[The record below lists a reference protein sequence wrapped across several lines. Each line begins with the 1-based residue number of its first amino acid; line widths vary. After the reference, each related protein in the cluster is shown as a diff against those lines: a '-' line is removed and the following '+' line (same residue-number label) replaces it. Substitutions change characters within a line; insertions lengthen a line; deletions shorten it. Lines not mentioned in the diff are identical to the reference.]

1 MVEDEYIFE
10 AFRLCFRHKASS
22 MSAIKYRWGYEEDLL
37 RLADEIND
45 RTYSPSVSTAFVVTT
60 PKYRE
65 VFAACFRDRVVH
77 HYVIMRLEPLF
88 EEIFGDR
95 TFNCRVGKGT
105 LYGINMLK
113 SDIYNC
119 SEGYTKDCWIMKMD
133 LRGFFMS
140 IDKQLLD
147 KMLQRFIEERYFGI
161 DKEDI
166 KWLSHVIVMHEPEK
180 NCRKRSPDSL
190 WDYLPPNKSLF
201 TNGSGLGMPIGNL
214 SSQHFANFL
223 LHHLDKFIEDLGF
236 KYHGRYVDDFY
247 IVDTDKCK
255 MLRAVEDIRSY
266 LRDELH
272 VALHQDK
279 FYFQHYSKGVS
290 FTGGIVKYGR
300 IYPGKRHVSN
310 FYSSIYRLGFMNTPA
325 KVDNALCSVNS
336 YLGLMKHFNS
346 YAIRRK
352 GFSKLSEEGWGHI
365 YVKKKFLV
373 VKQRK
378 NWKKR
383 KIPESEYL
391 RAYYMKEPIR
401 FESLG
406 WDILFCVNK
415 KSKPVELSLDCDRLP
430 F

>member
-10 AFRLCFRHKASS
+10 AFRLCLRHKSSS

-37 RLADEIND
+37 RLTDEINE
-45 RTYSPSVSTAFVVTT
+45 RTYSPSVSTAFVVTV

-65 VFAACFRDRVVH
+65 VFAACFRDRIVH

-88 EEIFGDR
+88 EEVFGDR
-95 TFNCRVGKGT
+95 TFNCRTGKGT
-105 LYGINMLK
+105 LYGINTLK
-113 SDIYNC
+113 QDIYDC

-147 KMLQRFIEERYFGI
+147 TMLQKFIEERYFGD

-166 KWLSHVIVMHEPEK
+166 MWLTHVIVMHEPEK
-180 NCRKRSPDSL
+180 NCRKRSPDKL

-201 TNGSGLGMPIGNL
+201 TNGKGLGMPIGNL

-223 LHHLDKFIEDLGF
+223 LSHLDKFIESLGF

-247 IVDTDKCK
+247 IVGTDRKK
-255 MLRAVEDIRSY
+255 MLCAVENIRSY
-266 LRDELH
+266 LRDSLHVELH
-272 VALHQDK
+272 KDK

-290 FTGGIVKYGR
+290 FTGSIVKYGR
-300 IYPGKRHVSN
+300 IYPGKRLVAN
-310 FYSSIYRLGFMNTPA
+310 FYSSIYKLGFMNTPA
-325 KVDNALCSVNS
+325 QVDNALCSVNS

-352 GFSKLSEEGWGHI
+352 GFCKLSKDGWGHI

-373 VKQRK
+373 AKQRK
-378 NWKKR
+378 NWKKV

-391 RAYYMKEPIR
+391 RVYYMKDPLKLDDKIWGN
-401 FESLG
+401 SCAHVVKPKT
-406 WDILFCVNK
+406 DIL
-415 KSKPVELSLDCDRLP
+415 PTLCDDLP